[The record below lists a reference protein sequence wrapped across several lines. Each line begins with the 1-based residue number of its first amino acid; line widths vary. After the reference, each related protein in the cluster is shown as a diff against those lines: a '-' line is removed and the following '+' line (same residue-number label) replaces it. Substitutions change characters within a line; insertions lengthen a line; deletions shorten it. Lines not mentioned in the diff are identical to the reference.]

1 MKEKEMYIEKARQV
15 GDTRQNKKGQT
26 EVWTEY
32 KPGKFD
38 WRPSKKTAQPDSS
51 SGGKQPSE
59 EGEKKT
65 DAAKKN
71 LTDYSPAEL
80 VKFAQGATTAALE
93 GVVNDKNQHKDVRQI
108 AFNVLKKRNDYNK
121 DKVDSSDLDGG
132 DKKYSYAKKKPEV
145 DINSKNWDF
154 RDASGKSDKKKRE
167 KYVTLFADMD
177 EAKLLQILN
186 NNKMSAQVRHLAY
199 EEADKRGIPEDKI
212 DVSGTL
218 KDLWDNEK
226 KKWDLAHPDE
236 SFDDDD
242 FAVTVVDNGL
252 GDFDAEDFMSQ
263 FPDGDSGW
271 ANPDDDRV
279 KKAFGGLKTMKD
291 RQLYDNFLDYQKRQN
306 PNYVAAKIQLGRMKK
321 GYIGF
326 LQPTNNRAM
335 MVVAG
340 GAGVGKTYGLKQTFA
355 AMQKRI
361 YDPEKYN
368 AQYPDDYDVI
378 FAPQINSL
386 PKLAKFLSDN
396 SDKIVVFDDNDNILT
411 NQDISNVMKTLG
423 DTDATQRFFPEYDE
437 KGKATGKNARFTGK
451 MIILTNKDS
460 ATLNRNEDAK
470 AVMSRASK
478 QEINFTVQENL
489 DILKDRY
496 KKMDT
501 GIEIPGM
508 PADEEEQL
516 RQDIYDYI
524 IENKDKLDPQK
535 FTVRKY
541 IDIYEKAANE
551 YISSQLSDDDS
562 DLEAEDW
569 RVSALEIL
577 NKGENYDI
585 LENNLAFKDPEEDWD
600 EDTKKFYQKIKNK
613 LEDGNDAFIDE
624 YDDKTDKKDAKIKK
638 SIFDDFGMSL
648 RDAENILLN

>member
-1 MKEKEMYIEKARQV
+1 MKEKEMYIEKARQA
-15 GDTRQNKKGQT
+15 GDVHPNGKW
-26 EVWTEY
+26 VWTEY

-38 WRPSKKTAQPDSS
+38 WRPMKKTNQSDSS
-51 SGGKQPSE
+51 GDGKQSTAKE
-59 EGEKKT
+59 EEQPV
-65 DAAKKN
+65 AKKN
-71 LTDYSPAEL
+71 LTDYSPTEL

-132 DKKYSYAKKKPEV
+132 VKKYSYTKKKPEV
-145 DINSKNWDF
+145 DINTKNWVF
-154 RDASGKSDKKKRE
+154 RNASGKNIDRAT
-167 KYVTLFADMD
+167 YINTLSKTDD
-177 EAKLLQILN
+177 AKLLQILN
-186 NNKMSAQVRHLAY
+186 NTKMNAEIRHLAY

-212 DVSGTL
+212 DVSGSL
-218 KDLWDNEK
+218 SDLWAREK
-226 KKWDLAHPDE
+226 DKWDLAHPNE
-236 SFDDDD
+236 NFDDDD
-242 FAVTVVDNGL
+242 AFSVSTVDTGL
-252 GDFDAEDFMSQ
+252 GDFDVKEFMSQ
-263 FPDGDSGW
+263 FPEGDNAW

-291 RQLYDNFLDYQKRQN
+291 RQMYDSFIDYQKRQN
-306 PNYVAAKIQLGRMKK
+306 PNYVAPKVQLGRMKK

-326 LQPTNNRAM
+326 LQPTNNRALL
-335 MVVAG
+335 VVAG
-340 GAGVGKTYGLKQTFA
+340 GAGVGKTYGLKQTLGV
-355 AMQKRI
+355 MQKRI
-361 YDPEKYN
+361 YDPDGYN

-386 PKLAKFLSDN
+386 PKLAKFLSKN
-396 SDKIVVFDDNDNILT
+396 SDKIVVFDDNDDILT
-411 NQDISNVMKTLG
+411 NSDISNVMKTLG
-423 DTDATQRFFPEYDE
+423 DTDKAQRFFPEYDE
-437 KGKATGKNARFTGK
+437 KGKATGKNAKFTGK

-524 IENKDKLDPQK
+524 VENRDKLDPQK

-551 YISSQLSDDDS
+551 YISSQAADDDP

-569 RVSALEIL
+569 RISALEIL

-585 LENNLAFKDPEEDWD
+585 LQNNLAFNDPEEDWD
-600 EDTKKFYQKIKNK
+600 EETKKFYQKIKNK
-613 LEDGNDAFIDE
+613 LEDGNDAFID
-624 YDDKTDKKDAKIKK
+624 DSIKTDKKEKDIKIKK
-638 SIFDDFGMSL
+638 SIFEDFGMSL
-648 RDAENILLN
+648 KDAENILLN